1 MILCG
6 PLHAKSNTLSVNLC
20 SDCCT
25 VGIST
30 LPNPRAHVTPRCL
43 CSGRLRPRFSFGS
56 GLPTLFTP
64 RRSQDISHQKSST
77 FNEGLEKAP
86 FPSQGSQ
93 ISSTAISQ
101 PMPARTHS
109 QTVIPVYLSS
119 MQGHFLASYFRV
131 FDVVLCDLPGV
142 SYSINDY
149 LPLAFTSFLSYLLSH
164 LLTYPFTCPLTHP
177 PFHLLRMFCSSRTQF
192 RLFQK
197 LLLPLGPVLSILFG

>member
-1 MILCG
+1 MSWISSFL
-6 PLHAKSNTLSVNLC
+6 T
-20 SDCCT
+20 
-25 VGIST
+25 GIST
-30 LPNPRAHVTPRCL
+30 PPNHQVHVISRRL
-43 CSGRLRPRFSFGS
+43 CSGWLRHSSASAHVCS
-56 GLPTLFTP
+56 GLYHP
-64 RRSQDISHQKSST
+64 SQISST

-131 FDVVLCDLPGV
+131 FDVVLCDLPGA